1 VTFDD
6 LVSAAFDR
14 PLTPEERAELN
25 RKIVEEPGCAERFAT
40 LARVHAD
47 LRGVHEVT
55 VVNAAR
61 PTKRRRL
68 PLQSRSN
75 VIPWG
80 WAAAAAI
87 LVALLLYQ
95 FSSTPENAPV
105 RPTAAAPKS
114 RPVDPPPVQPEPT
127 PVVIP
132 EKKEVPKEPEPF
144 DPAQGKPVPP
154 PVPVPIPPK
163 EEPKP
168 VVPAPLPEPKPEPFD
183 PAQGKPV
190 VPPPPAPKTT
200 AAIANLGKLSG
211 AVLRLGPEGA
221 VRATE
226 GMELLEGQGVEA
238 PAGASASIV
247 FLDKTSIDLEA
258 GSRIENLQGRDA
270 KRLVVKTGAIA
281 AEVAAQPAGKPM
293 VFVTPQ
299 AEAQVLGTTLRIVAE
314 PKSTRLEV
322 TEGKVRFTRLQDKK
336 AVEVAGGF
344 YAVAGPGIELKALPL
359 PKTVALL
366 SLPFEDGKTSPSWT
380 GKVVPGP
387 ARAANRG
394 ALEGQ
399 YHPQDRLTR
408 VKLAEEKG
416 LFTHRKGAD
425 LSFDYWADGETA
437 ILSVYLWNR
446 TQSLSMGGYEIR
458 SLAKKQWTR
467 VTISLADLRDGNKG
481 LQDGDLVSNLTI
493 QTNVGTGV
501 LFIDNVE
508 ITAPRR

>member
-1 VTFDD
+1 MTFDD
-6 LVSAAFDR
+6 LVSSAFDR

-47 LRGVHEVT
+47 LRGVHELK
-55 VVNAAR
+55 VVATAR

-95 FSSTPENAPV
+95 FSSAPEKTPVA
-105 RPTAAAPKS
+105 PTAAAP
-114 RPVDPPPVQPEPT
+114 RPKPRPEPELERT

-132 EKKEVPKEPEPF
+132 EKKEVPKGPEPVPTPAPLPPKEELKPV
-144 DPAQGKPVPP
+144 DAAQGKPVG
-154 PVPVPIPPK
+154 
-163 EEPKP
+163 
-168 VVPAPLPEPKPEPFD
+168 PAPELPKPEPFD

-190 VPPPPAPKTT
+190 APPPAPAPKTT
-200 AAIANLGKLSG
+200 AAIAHLGKLSG
-211 AVLRLGPEGA
+211 AVLRLGPEGS

-226 GMELLEGQGVEA
+226 GMELLEGQGVEV

-281 AEVAAQPAGKPM
+281 AEVAAQPVGKPM

-344 YAVAGPGIELKALPL
+344 YAVAGAGVELKALPL

-366 SLPFEDGKTSPSWT
+366 SLAFEDGKTSPAWT

-458 SLAKKQWTR
+458 SLTKKQWTR
-467 VTISLADLRDGNKG
+467 VTISLADLRDGTKG